1 MNRLSTNNLTIAYNK
16 KIIINNLEIVIP
28 ERKITSIIGPNGCG
42 KSTLLKAIGR
52 ILKPERGS
60 VYLDG
65 IDIYTL
71 NTKEVAKKMSIL
83 PQSPKA
89 PSGITVGELVSYGR
103 FPHQHGLKKLTV
115 EDKKIIQWAMDIT
128 KLSEYEVTLVDNL
141 SGGQRQRVW
150 IAMALAQQT
159 DIILLDEPTTY
170 QDLAYQLEILEL
182 LYRLNKEQGCTIAMV
197 LHDLNLASRFSDY
210 IIAMRSGKIIEYG
223 TPDEVICE
231 DVLKKTFNINADII
245 KDSTSKKP
253 ICISYDLIR
262 E

>member
-103 FPHQHGLKKLTV
+103 FPHQHGLKKLTL

-150 IAMALAQQT
+150 ITMALAQQT

-170 QDLAYQLEILEL
+170 LDLAYQLEILEL

-210 IIAMRSGKIIEYG
+210 IIAMSSGKIIEYG

>member
-150 IAMALAQQT
+150 ISMALAQQT

-170 QDLAYQLEILEL
+170 LDLAYQLEILEL